1 MKKFLLTFVLTIVF
15 FVGCILYFFRSGSG
29 FDLFF
34 VPLPLIIIV
43 LFPLIFQ
50 YILYGN
56 FFRKAFIIIFEKN
69 TFINNLENAYNFF
82 KNYGQTVWITTITL
96 IALYILVC
104 MRILEDKSGLGL
116 MYQFIFN
123 SIIYAG
129 LLHLIIV
136 LPYKVIIK
144 NKIISSE

>member
-1 MKKFLLTFVLTIVF
+1 MKKILLTLVLTVVL
-15 FVGCILYFFRSGSG
+15 FVGCILYFFGSASG

-34 VPLPLIIIV
+34 MPLPLIILVI
-43 LFPLIFQ
+43 FPLIFQ

-56 FFRKAFIIIFEKN
+56 FFKKVFFVIFEKN
-69 TFINNLENAYNFF
+69 VSKNYLENAYNFF
-82 KNYGQTVWITTITL
+82 KHYGQTIWITAVTL

-104 MRILEDKSGLGL
+104 MKILDDKSGLGL
-116 MYQFIFN
+116 MYQFILD

-144 NKIISSE
+144 NKILVE